1 VHLAGDRATAL
12 RRSRPTPVVATVRER
27 GTHLD
32 LRTVEPADDEAIVAA
47 LAGLGPS

>member
-1 VHLAGDRATAL
+1 
-12 RRSRPTPVVATVRER
+12 VRER

-47 LAGLGPS
+47 LVGVGPS